1 MKVFLLK
8 NVKGLGKA
16 GEIKEAKDGYARN
29 FLIPKGLAKLATPEV
44 VEEWKKEQAKK
55 EAELKAELAKINDIK
70 EKLENEKIIIKH
82 KLGANGQLL
91 GSVTNKEI
99 AEVLQKN
106 GYDIDKKQIEHKTI
120 KAPGVYNIDIK
131 LGHGV
136 HAKVQIE
143 VEGE

>member
-1 MKVFLLK
+1 MKVLLLK
-8 NVKGLGKA
+8 DVKGLGKA

-29 FLIPKGLAKLATPEV
+29 FLIPKGFAKLATPEV

-55 EAELKAELAKINDIK
+55 EAELKAELAKINEIK

-99 AEVLQKN
+99 AEVLQQK

-131 LGHGV
+131 LGHGI
-136 HAKVQIE
+136 HARIQIE